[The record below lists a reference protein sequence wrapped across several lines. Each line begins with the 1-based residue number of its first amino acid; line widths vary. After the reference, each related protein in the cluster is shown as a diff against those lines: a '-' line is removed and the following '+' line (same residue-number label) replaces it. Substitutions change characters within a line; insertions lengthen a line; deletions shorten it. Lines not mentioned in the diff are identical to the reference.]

1 VSYVLLISSDTLFSH
16 MLVSEMEDLHCTVR
30 AIPNLSYPDFE
41 SMMMDSF
48 DKCHL
53 LILDLDVEY
62 IGLEK
67 ILNLATEQTIPV
79 VLFGHPNSPAMT
91 ADKQR
96 FYDSDIYRY
105 VFQRPFLMNQF
116 LYCVRELLQIKEDDL
131 KKRSEEPVIQM
142 KQRCSADDLR
152 INEYSH
158 LVYYKNDLIHLTKT
172 EYDVLSVLMRQR
184 GVVLSRMELYAAVW
198 GDDEAIDK
206 KDSNIVDV
214 YIRYLRSKLD
224 DRYQIKL
231 IETVRG
237 VGYTIRK

>member
-1 VSYVLLISSDTLFSH
+1 MADVLLISNDALFSH
-16 MLVSEMEDLHCTVR
+16 MLISEIEDLCCNVKTM
-30 AIPNLSYPDFE
+30 PNLSYEDFE
-41 SMMMDSF
+41 GMMGDTFS
-48 DKCHL
+48 KCHL

-67 ILNLATEQTIPV
+67 ILNLATEQTTPV
-79 VLFGHPNSPAMT
+79 ILFGHPDSPSMT

-116 LYCVRELLQIKEDDL
+116 LYCVKELLHIKEDHL
-131 KKRSEEPVIQM
+131 KRRAEEPVIKM
-142 KQRCSADDLR
+142 KQRSSADDLR
-152 INEYSH
+152 INEYAH
-158 LVYYKNDLIHLTKT
+158 LVYYKNDLINLTKT

-184 GVVLSRMELYAAVW
+184 GVVLSRVDLYKAVW
-198 GDDEAIDK
+198 GSDGEIDK

-214 YIRYLRSKLD
+214 YIRYIRSKLD
-224 DRYQIKL
+224 DPYHIKL

-237 VGYTIRK
+237 IGYTIRK